1 MNYLDKLMIYL
12 GDSKMN
18 KKMIT
23 FIAIIIVILGSGFA
37 MKSIFT
43 GKEIKKNNEINII
56 HKEEQDRLKNYI
68 LKNIILTKNEKIKK
82 ITFIQ
87 FEKDD
92 IAGNW
97 LITVKINN
105 KYLMSLSEDKL
116 GGQIRTSGY
125 SSNELKEKKLSSS
138 EINNENIEVDYFEGE
153 YIRF

>member
-1 MNYLDKLMIYL
+1 
-12 GDSKMN
+12 MN

-97 LITVKINN
+97 I
-105 KYLMSLSEDKL
+105 LSIILCKHKS
-116 GGQIRTSGY
+116 R
-125 SSNELKEKKLSSS
+125 
-138 EINNENIEVDYFEGE
+138 VFE
-153 YIRF
+153 Y

>member
-1 MNYLDKLMIYL
+1 YVLTHLIAYLTNIQKLYSCVYTKL
-12 GDSKMN
+12 LTVS
-18 KKMIT
+18 
-23 FIAIIIVILGSGFA
+23 
-37 MKSIFT
+37 
-43 GKEIKKNNEINII
+43 
-56 HKEEQDRLKNYI
+56 LKNYI

>member
-1 MNYLDKLMIYL
+1 
-12 GDSKMN
+12 MN

-153 YIRF
+153 

>member
-1 MNYLDKLMIYL
+1 TNIQKLYSCVYTKL
-12 GDSKMN
+12 LTVS
-18 KKMIT
+18 
-23 FIAIIIVILGSGFA
+23 
-37 MKSIFT
+37 
-43 GKEIKKNNEINII
+43 
-56 HKEEQDRLKNYI
+56 LKNYI

>member
-1 MNYLDKLMIYL
+1 
-12 GDSKMN
+12 MN

>member
-1 MNYLDKLMIYL
+1 MIYL